1 MVLFKEDLGSLD
13 CNYCN
18 RNPHGHIQRKISIP
32 CALEYVTGG
41 KSMPIIM
48 ILYYVITA
56 YFLGMLLWNFIKEKK
71 NVEDMLL
78 YLLVMIPLVLRIL
91 HVK

>member
-1 MVLFKEDLGSLD
+1 
-13 CNYCN
+13 
-18 RNPHGHIQRKISIP
+18 
-32 CALEYVTGG
+32 
-41 KSMPIIM
+41 MPIIM

-56 YFLGMLLWNFIKEKK
+56 YFLAMLLWNFIKEKK

-91 HVK
+91 RVK